1 VLFAA
6 TDRRLGATFLWC
18 ALIVLGW
25 ALLSVFFGGSAAHAD
40 DRGRDQHPSTKASI
54 SRPQAPAANAEAH
67 EPGARAPKAQTPKP
81 QAPKSQVQKLQ
92 APKTTAPA
100 TRTSVA
106 AVTQLQ
112 TSAATGATTVVKQVA
127 PATSI
132 RPAVAAK
139 ADRLALAA
147 KDAVASAERKPHPH
161 ADGVRGNGHGAHQ
174 TDGHRTLPAH
184 ANARA
189 HGRAASVPPATHAAL
204 KSAHTQTIAPPAAPA
219 HASATTQAAAPATG
233 DEPAVA
239 DEPALTSPPSTP
251 PSAGSSMS
259 GAALS
264 AVLLPYDLEPAA
276 SGAIGVLSRAADV
289 PLPTGLAS
297 STDVSPD

>member
-1 VLFAA
+1 MLFAA
-6 TDRRLGATFLWC
+6 TDRRLGATLLWC

-40 DRGRDQHPSTKASI
+40 DRGRDQHPSAKASI
-54 SRPQAPAANAEAH
+54 SQPQAPAA
-67 EPGARAPKAQTPKP
+67 KASKP
-81 QAPKSQVQKLQ
+81 QAPKSQ
-92 APKTTAPA
+92 ASPTTI
-100 TRTSVA
+100 
-106 AVTQLQ
+106 TQLQ
-112 TSAATGATTVVKQVA
+112 ASATSTATTVKQVA

-139 ADRLALAA
+139 ADRLAVAV
-147 KDAVASAERKPHPH
+147 KDATASADRKPHPH
-161 ADGVRGNGHGAHQ
+161 ADGVRGNGRGAHQ

-189 HGRAASVPPATHAAL
+189 HERAASDVPPATRAAL
-204 KSAHTQTIAPPAAPA
+204 KPAHPQTIAQSAAPA

-239 DEPALTSPPSTP
+239 DEHALTSSPSTP

-289 PLPTGLAS
+289 PLPTGRAS